1 MSDLEI
7 HEWEVWHTYATY
19 LRVSKVN
26 LDFLARRLVESGV
39 ALCAMLRDGRT
50 YWSSGSTIGSGTTHV
65 DLDAYGTHAKLSLK
79 RDPGH
84 EVSLDGFAAEA
95 WQQAGHFRFNEQRV
109 FGEDGALPP
118 AYVRAFL
125 GQCNLIS
132 EADPKS
138 TIRLYPVLLIYESGV
153 VLLELRTIA
162 PSSPTP
168 LSHFISGAVNLFQHP
183 FERIEVPPGL
193 VRLATKAYY
202 HSYRNWT
209 LPYRAALL
217 WLERG
222 HDRAVRQLTRFQK
235 EGDFAFNLAPLS
247 GAKDA
252 GRREKLSTFALT
264 LFHSVAFLL
273 ASPRSSV
280 GFLLRGQRHA
290 PELGGFWSGRPHV
303 YLTRFEGQCDT
314 ASENQRRYGEAFG
327 SILGRF
333 ISPYAKSPRQY
344 LPKDLRSFDDYN
356 AYITSAAS
364 LWVWSNSGIQSQ
376 REWADPNRGHLIYEH
391 QAVMELMEYAY
402 MLHRSLLERAEGYA
416 EANEVFAARRALLRL
431 QQDMSEASHFGEISD
446 LLDYGWGELK
456 LPELR
461 GRIQE
466 ALSLREAET
475 RVSEGRLTARV
486 GQTLTVLFGLAAVPT
501 VAKLVVQ
508 PLWALLGFPRP
519 IDAAAFQTIANVLS
533 FVGIGLIVAVLLKPL
548 RFRQRYLAG
557 RDPERR

>member
-1 MSDLEI
+1 MSDPEI

-280 GFLLRGQRHA
+280 GFLLRGRDMRPNWGA
-290 PELGGFWSGRPHV
+290 SGLVAHTCTLPGSRGNVTQHQKTNAATERPSV
-303 YLTRFEGQCDT
+303 
-314 ASENQRRYGEAFG
+314 
-327 SILGRF
+327 
-333 ISPYAKSPRQY
+333 
-344 LPKDLRSFDDYN
+344 
-356 AYITSAAS
+356 AY
-364 LWVWSNSGIQSQ
+364 
-376 REWADPNRGHLIYEH
+376 WA
-391 QAVMELMEYAY
+391 
-402 MLHRSLLERAEGYA
+402 
-416 EANEVFAARRALLRL
+416 
-431 QQDMSEASHFGEISD
+431 
-446 LLDYGWGELK
+446 
-456 LPELR
+456 
-461 GRIQE
+461 
-466 ALSLREAET
+466 ALSAPTQNPRDNIYQRTFGRLMTTTLILLLQPRCGCGQTRES
-475 RVSEGRLTARV
+475 RVSES
-486 GQTLTVLFGLAAVPT
+486 GQIRIEGT
-501 VAKLVVQ
+501 
-508 PLWALLGFPRP
+508 
-519 IDAAAFQTIANVLS
+519 
-533 FVGIGLIVAVLLKPL
+533 
-548 RFRQRYLAG
+548 
-557 RDPERR
+557 